1 MDLFGRVDEWLYERF
16 IPRDAVLEG
25 ALQRSKEA
33 GLPTIQVA
41 PNQGKLLQI
50 LARSMNAKRVLE
62 IGTLGGY
69 STIWLARV
77 CPVVTIEIDPRHAAV
92 ARENVGD
99 LSVEVRVGRALDV
112 LPTLSGPFDF
122 FFIDADKENNA
133 EYVRWAMTL
142 ARPGSM
148 IVVDNVVRGGR
159 IIDADDH
166 ESKVEGTRALHEM
179 VSKEPRLV
187 ATVVQTVGSKGHDGL
202 LVAHF
207 AG

>member
-16 IPRDAVLEG
+16 IPRDAVLEA

-99 LSVEVRVGRALDV
+99 LPVELRIGRALDV

-142 ARPGSM
+142 ARPGSI

-159 IIDADDH
+159 IVDADDH